1 MEGYRP
7 SGVIIDEALPHS
19 DQIISNDLRLEALDI
34 LSRNPGAVGM
44 PMDWAKF
51 DKQEEAKQKVG
62 AWRSSIERA
71 KKRNAGKRARAAR
84 RNNR

>member
-1 MEGYRP
+1 
-7 SGVIIDEALPHS
+7 
-19 DQIISNDLRLEALDI
+19 
-34 LSRNPGAVGM
+34 M